1 MGTQPTSGW
10 RVGHS
15 VHTSM
20 AGDGRVY
27 GYIRNK
33 HTQDTHEVA
42 LWLLDWM
49 ATPPVL
55 VLTHP

>member
-1 MGTQPTSGW
+1 
-10 RVGHS
+10 
-15 VHTSM
+15 M